1 MKTAVRSFV
10 PCLALLLIVS
20 LPALAASKDGIVTT
34 KDGRQTIAAKP
45 GPYTVPLQTD
55 PASGLVKIYS
65 NASKYPLG
73 VYWCCAGW
81 TISGSGSS
89 NGTQYADAMPFTP
102 SANATVKEIGVAV
115 GYVSGTNEVTVSL
128 NADSSGLPGSPL
140 GSFTV
145 SNLPIFGSCCSAEVE
160 STSGISITKGKQY
173 WVVVQTTTPDS
184 DTWAAWNDNDTN
196 ETAQPF
202 AYQNSGV
209 WENVEGIL
217 GAFAV
222 FGTQP

>member
-1 MKTAVRSFV
+1 LKEKIMKTAVRSFV

-34 KDGRQTIAAKP
+34 KDGHQTIATKP
-45 GPYTVPLQTD
+45 APYTVPLQTD
-55 PASGLVKIYS
+55 ALSGLTVIYS

-73 VYWCCAGW
+73 MYWCCAGW
-81 TISGSGSS
+81 TISGSS

-145 SNLPIFGSCCSAEVE
+145 SNLPIFGTCCSAEVQ
-160 STSGISITKGKQY
+160 SMSGRNCWFG
-173 WVVVQTTTPDS
+173 QTR
-184 DTWAAWNDNDTN
+184 AR
-196 ETAQPF
+196 
-202 AYQNSGV
+202 
-209 WENVEGIL
+209 
-217 GAFAV
+217 AV
-222 FGTQP
+222 H